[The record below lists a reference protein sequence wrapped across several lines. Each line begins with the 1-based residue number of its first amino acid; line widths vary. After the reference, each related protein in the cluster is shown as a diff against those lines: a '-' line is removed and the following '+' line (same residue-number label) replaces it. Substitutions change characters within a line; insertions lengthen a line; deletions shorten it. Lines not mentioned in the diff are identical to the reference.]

1 MKRRLRGL
9 IERASGGHT
18 GNAPRLS
25 TPTPPTISNS
35 TPEEAGMATPQTQL
49 DRYRPTRSA
58 HPAKHPLPPIITPR
72 SAIQRSALPQPPRSP
87 GNPIVIQ
94 PQRRTFRL
102 LQPAAPVTLAGRIRP
117 AGLTYFVKAR
127 TICIP
132 LARAGRFMTTDSP
145 RILLCYALMCWESC
159 ATLPQR
165 IERRS
170 IGC

>member
-127 TICIP
+127 SVCIP
-132 LARAGRFMTTDSP
+132 SARAQADSWRLTHP
-145 RILLCYALMCWESC
+145 VSCFVTLSC
-159 ATLPQR
+159 AGRAVLPS
-165 IERRS
+165 RS
-170 IGC
+170 ESSAAP